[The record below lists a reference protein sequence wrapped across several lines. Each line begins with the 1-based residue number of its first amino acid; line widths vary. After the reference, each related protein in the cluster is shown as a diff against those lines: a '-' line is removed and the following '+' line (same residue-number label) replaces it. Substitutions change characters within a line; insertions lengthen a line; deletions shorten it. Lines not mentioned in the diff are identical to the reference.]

1 MNQTVLVSD
10 LDGTLLNKDQ
20 QISQQNIAAIR
31 IFRELGGIFTL
42 ATGRMEAA
50 VAPFIKELNL
60 DVPVILYNG
69 ARIYN
74 PITKE
79 VLYDKHLPLM
89 QELWQ
94 QIINSLTDDVGLFV
108 YRDGRVY
115 TPNRNDIVKKHE
127 EKDKVMCSLL
137 TENSVMDK
145 ITKLL
150 LISSDLS
157 MLKAIEQLVQDHGMP
172 NEIVYSEWNY
182 LEILPPD
189 VSKGNALQSLLR
201 ILSIENAYTMAV
213 GDNLN
218 DISLIQS
225 ADRGYAV
232 ENAHPDLKK
241 VADDITIH
249 HEQHAIAA
257 IIKDYFIEQGVT
269 LDEPFGDCASDGEN
283 SRRDD

>member
-1 MNQTVLVSD
+1 MNQTLFVSD

-20 QISQQNIAAIR
+20 QISQQNLAAIR

-50 VAPFIKELNL
+50 VMPFIKELDL

-74 PITKE
+74 PITEE
-79 VLYDKHLPLM
+79 VLYDKHLPLL

-94 QIINSLTDDVGLFV
+94 QIVSSLTIDVGLFV
-108 YRDGRVY
+108 YRDGQVY
-115 TPNRNDIVKKHE
+115 TPNRNEIVKKHE
-127 EKDKVMCSLL
+127 EKDQVKCSLL
-137 TENSVMDK
+137 TENMVMDR

-150 LISSDLS
+150 LISSDLGL
-157 MLKAIEQLVQDHGMP
+157 LKAVEQLVHDHGMP

-182 LEILPPD
+182 LEILPPN
-189 VSKGNALQSLLR
+189 VSKGNALQELLR

-218 DISLIQS
+218 DISLMES
-225 ADRGYAV
+225 ADMGYAV

-241 VADDITIH
+241 MADDITIH

-257 IIKDYFIEQGVT
+257 IIKKYLIEQGVT
-269 LDEPFGDCASDGEN
+269 LNESLEIA
-283 SRRDD
+283 